1 MQRKIKDMHAPI
13 YRGEFPMACC
23 GKGGSGNAT
32 ANIDPMV
39 VSQQNQASAGKAK
52 YVTTLAQRG
61 FDFPENELEWV
72 SYQGPKQAR
81 MGDILASG
89 PSHLPPSYEIL
100 GKGHFFQIHKRHHK
114 MFSDR
119 QRLGFRVNQPDPRQQ
134 EERLQP
140 EPVARPEPQVTPV
153 PKPNLS
159 TLVRLD
165 KPGVKTEVVQSKKAF
180 EAIIEPNPPQEYSD
194 TVVAQMPTDYLKARE
209 SQWYSLS
216 DLKLSHRITKMLS
229 HDKWT
234 VESLADT
241 TPEKLSLLPGIATKR
256 ANMIIAKAKELTS
269 DEQV

>member
-1 MQRKIKDMHAPI
+1 LKFELKELSAVQHKIKAMHSDI
-13 YRGEFPMACC
+13 YRGEYPMACC
-23 GKGGSGNAT
+23 GKGGSRNAT

-39 VSQQNQASAGKAK
+39 VSQQNQASVGKAK

-72 SYQGPKQAR
+72 SYQGPKMAR
-81 MGDILASG
+81 MGD
-89 PSHLPPSYEIL
+89 PSYEIL

-153 PKPNLS
+153 SKPELS

-165 KPGVKTEVVQSKKAF
+165 KPGIETEVVQSKGTS
-180 EAIIEPNPPQEYSD
+180 EVIIEPNPPQEYSG
-194 TVVAQMPTDYLKARE
+194 TMVAQMPTDYFKKRLH
-209 SQWYSLS
+209 LL
-216 DLKLSHRITKMLS
+216 DLNVSEALTLTL
-229 HDKWT
+229 DEAGYT
-234 VESLADT
+234 VEKLT
-241 TPEKLSLLPGIATKR
+241 EITPQELSSLPGIGTKR
-256 ANMIIAKAKELTS
+256 ANIIIAKAKELINN
-269 DEQV
+269 Q